1 MGTGAQWA
9 ALIGYGV
16 VLFFV
21 APRADHHRG
30 FLWARSK
37 QGAAPSTALLTGSV
51 LVTWIFAKSITNA
64 ANLGEKYGL
73 VGGLAYAAWY
83 LSIPAAAVLIYRIR
97 KAGHEGII
105 PFLTARFGPASALLF
120 SAAIVV
126 RLFNEVW
133 SNTEVV
139 ASYFGPRGFYLAAA
153 LFTASVLVYTMR
165 GGLRASIFTDQL
177 QLALAVLLLGWVLF
191 LILPAHP
198 VRQIASTAHFR
209 LDAGLDLL
217 LVGLLQATSYPFHDP
232 VLTDRAFV
240 NSPRKMLIAFTLAG
254 LFGAVFIVLYSM
266 IGVHLQLGGQHGP
279 GDAPVRAAALLG
291 SGALVVISV
300 LMMNSAGACVDSTFT
315 AVARFVSVD
324 LAGEG
329 GAHPS
334 GFRGLVASLRKF
346 TARDHGVR
354 LGRLCMLAFAVLG
367 NLPLLWHADIL
378 KATTIS
384 GTMVLGLAP
393 PFLLWKWHRPAP
405 LAFHLSFLT
414 GLSVGLWA
422 LVAPWPAVLTIGA
435 GKYAAL
441 LGQNLYG
448 LLLCGGAYAAGV
460 AIESVRARAP
470 DLSPQFFAERET
482 V

>member
-1 MGTGAQWA
+1 
-9 ALIGYGV
+9 
-16 VLFFV
+16 
-21 APRADHHRG
+21 
-30 FLWARSK
+30 
-37 QGAAPSTALLTGSV
+37 
-51 LVTWIFAKSITNA
+51 
-64 ANLGEKYGL
+64 
-73 VGGLAYAAWY
+73 
-83 LSIPAAAVLIYRIR
+83 
-97 KAGHEGII
+97 
-105 PFLTARFGPASALLF
+105 
-120 SAAIVV
+120 
-126 RLFNEVW
+126 
-133 SNTEVV
+133 VV

-153 LFTASVLVYTMR
+153 LFTAVVLLYTLR

-191 LILPAHP
+191 LILPSHP
-198 VRQIASTAHFR
+198 VREIVHTAHFR
-209 LDAGLDLL
+209 LDAGVDLL
-217 LVGLLQATSYPFHDP
+217 LVGLLQSTSYPFHDP

-240 NSPRKMLIAFTLAG
+240 SSPRKMVVAFTLAG
-254 LFGAVFIVLYSM
+254 ILGALFIVLYSL
-266 IGVHLQLGGQHGP
+266 IGVHLQLGGGHGP

-315 AVARFVSVD
+315 AVARFVAVD

-334 GFRGLVASLRKF
+334 GFRGLLVSLRKF
-346 TARDHGVR
+346 TERDHGVR
-354 LGRLCMLAFAVLG
+354 LGRVCMVGFAVLG

-414 GLSVGLWA
+414 GLTAGVWS
-422 LVAPWPAVLTIGA
+422 LVAPWPSMLAVGS
-435 GKYAAL
+435 GQYAAL

-448 LLLCGGAYAAGV
+448 LAACTVAYAAGV
-460 AIESVRARAP
+460 AVESVRARTGA
-470 DLSPQFFAERET
+470 LSPRFFAGREAA
-482 V
+482 